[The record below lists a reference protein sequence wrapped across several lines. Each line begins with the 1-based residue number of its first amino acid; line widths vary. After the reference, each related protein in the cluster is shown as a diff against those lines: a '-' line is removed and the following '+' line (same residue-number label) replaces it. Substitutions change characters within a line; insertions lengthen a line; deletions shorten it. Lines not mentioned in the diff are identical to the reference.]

1 MKKLANPI
9 VAVLLM
15 VALAVPVSALQG
27 GGAKDQEVTGTIMK
41 VDTASGAVTVQTS
54 DGKTTA
60 LSVDSATKVSIG
72 GKKGTIADLKDGQV
86 AKLKLQGGK
95 VVSIEI

>member
-15 VALAVPVSALQG
+15 VALAIPVFAFQDQG
-27 GGAKDQEVTGTIMK
+27 GKDQEVTGTIVK

-60 LSVDSATKVSIG
+60 LTVDSATKVTVG
-72 GKKGTIADLKDGQV
+72 GKKGSIADLKDGQI